1 MSESIVKEVFE
12 KLEKR
17 SSAQA
22 IDALLN
28 VCEERFAK
36 GEGVSANFLYF
47 ANAQMRHLFD
57 VGNRDAMDSA
67 YWRALMES
75 DVLFPDGIALSLS
88 YCRFS
93 RPETNPLSM
102 LFSYREMGDAT
113 LPNLNGTD
121 LLPELLI
128 RFRERFGSEARGFF
142 YGTREETV
150 AKAASAM
157 SEKSGMPIGF
167 RNGFEEFDAE
177 SFLSDSKGPKIL
189 FVGLG
194 TPKQEIWSRSHVS
207 EFGPTLVVTVG
218 GFFDFMG
225 GGEKRAPQ
233 WVRKFRLE
241 WLWRVLL
248 NPKKNGKKVL
258 TSLAFFPRFFRGFRS
273 S

>member
-1 MSESIVKEVFE
+1 MSDPTVTEVFE

-17 SSAQA
+17 PAPDA
-22 IDALLN
+22 VKALLDL
-28 VCEERFAK
+28 CEERFEK
-36 GEGVSANFLYF
+36 GEGVNANFLYF
-47 ANAQMRHLFD
+47 ANAQMRHLFE
-57 VGNRDAMDSA
+57 VPRRNAMDSE
-67 YWRALMES
+67 YWRAIMDS
-75 DVLFPDGIALSLS
+75 DALFPDGIALSLS

-93 RPETNPLSM
+93 RPEANPFSM

-142 YGTREETV
+142 YGTRQETV
-150 AKAASAM
+150 AKAAATM
-157 SEKSGMPIGF
+157 SDQSGIPIGF
-167 RNGFEEFDAE
+167 RNGFEEFDKD

-194 TPKQEIWSRSHVS
+194 TPKQEIWARSHVS
-207 EFGPTLVVTVG
+207 EFGSTLVVTVG

-225 GGEKRAPQ
+225 GGEKRAPE
-233 WVRKFRLE
+233 WIRRFRLE

-258 TSLAFFPRFFRGFRS
+258 TSLAFFPRFFRGFR
-273 S
+273 